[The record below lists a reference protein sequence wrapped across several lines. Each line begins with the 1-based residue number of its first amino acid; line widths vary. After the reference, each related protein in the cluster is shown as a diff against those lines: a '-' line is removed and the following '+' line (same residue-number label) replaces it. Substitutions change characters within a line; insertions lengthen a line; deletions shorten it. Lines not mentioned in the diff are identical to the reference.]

1 MAACDPPDDCGWL
14 ETVVASVMN
23 LLSSGDNFSFNLEF
37 GNDNPEERQNPSRE
51 RSMVGDAVGQDLD
64 DHADKVE
71 AVYQTMGYIPGA
83 DVAQDLY
90 EGDYV
95 SASVS
100 LASNFVPGGKI
111 WSVVKNNK
119 KLLKYAQQAGV
130 SHGDSIN
137 RLLANFMNGNVDP
150 GSGTKHLFSGVFELR
165 SRNGARV
172 YFRFT
177 EEGTEIVGYSNKNNQ
192 QQVINILKEE
202 YSK

>member
-1 MAACDPPDDCGWL
+1 
-14 ETVVASVMN
+14 
-23 LLSSGDNFSFNLEF
+23 
-37 GNDNPEERQNPSRE
+37 
-51 RSMVGDAVGQDLD
+51 MVGDAVGQDLD